1 MKKAVKMTAQEPA
14 DIKSDNPIRIAFIGT
29 KGVPAVWGGIEK
41 YIEELGQRLASRGHC
56 VTVFGSRWY
65 CAGYPHASFKGM
77 RIVKVPALHLQ
88 ATDAL
93 TNGFFAMLK
102 IIGGRFDIAHFHGL
116 ASYYFVPIIRRCGT
130 LTVTTTHAMESNWE
144 NAKYNMLGQRA
155 IRFGFNIGIRNADC
169 VTTVAP
175 HLQEKLRVRYGRKA
189 SILPSGLDAVNHHN
203 PDLIT
208 TKYGLKGQD
217 YCLFLGRIDPIKRI
231 DWILKLRHRLD
242 PDIRLVIAGG
252 AQDPATEAY
261 LKQLKQESGS
271 DDRILFTGPVAG
283 REKDE
288 LLANC
293 ILFLAPSADEGLP
306 LTVLEAIAHQKCCI
320 VSDLPAYDSIL
331 ENGVSGLIFSRYSQ
345 DAFLDMVSQAIQHPE
360 KLENLGRKAYHRLKK
375 KLDWDQTAFQTESL
389 YRNLLKLHKK
399 R

>member
-1 MKKAVKMTAQEPA
+1 MAPEKT
-14 DIKSDNPIRIAFIGT
+14 DLTSINPIRIAFIGT
-29 KGVPAVWGGIEK
+29 KGIPAVWGGIEK
-41 YIEELGQRLASRGHC
+41 YVEELGQRLAFRGHC

-65 CAGYPHASFKGM
+65 CADYPHSDHKGM
-77 RIVKVPALHLQ
+77 RLVRVPALRLQ
-88 ATDAL
+88 ATDL
-93 TNGFFAMLK
+93 LMNGFFSALH
-102 IIGGRFDIAHFHGL
+102 IIRGKFDIAHFHNL
-116 ASYYFVPIIRRCGT
+116 ASYYFVPFIRRSGI
-130 LTVTTTHAMESNWE
+130 LTVTTTHAMESNWQ
-144 NAKYNMLGQRA
+144 NAKYNMLARKV
-155 IRFGFNIGIRNADC
+155 IRTGFDIGIRNADC
-169 VTTVAP
+169 VTTVAH
-175 HLQEKLRVRYGRKA
+175 HLQEKIRNIFGIKA
-189 SILPSGLDAVNHHN
+189 SLLPSGMDRVACRK
-203 PDLIT
+203 PDIIIQ
-208 TKYGLKGQD
+208 KYNLKGQD

-242 PDIRLVIAGG
+242 PGIRLVIAGG

-293 ILFLAPSADEGLP
+293 ILFMAPSADEGLP
-306 LTVLEAIAHQKCCI
+306 LTVLEAIAHRKCCI

-345 DAFLDMVSQAIQHPE
+345 DDFSDMVCEAIQNPE
-360 KLENLGRKAYHRLKK
+360 MLENLGRKAHHHLKK
-375 KLDWDQTAFQTESL
+375 KLDWDQTAYQTESL